1 MPSPAVYR
9 RRRLVALLVLTALV
23 SLVWFSIGSI
33 SNRSQSDLVA
43 ASTTSGTEPKDF
55 TQPGE
60 AIFLPSE
67 GSSAV
72 GISEL
77 GVVATNGNSNPVPIA
92 SIAKTI
98 TTLVILNKIAPKYGQ
113 AKEIEISFNQQD
125 VDIRATTIAENGAS
139 QPVSDGL
146 SMTLHDALA
155 VMMLASANNYATSL
169 AIKTFGSMDAYILAA
184 NEWLKANGLNQTTVA
199 DASGLNPNTIG
210 TASDLVNLGLMAMED
225 QEVVDIVTTPE
236 ISVEGVGTIQ
246 NGNPMFG
253 IDGVD
258 GIKLGSTYEANNCLL
273 YSKKIN
279 IEGREIRI
287 VGVTLGLDEFST
299 IIQDA
304 QQTLDQISSE
314 IEIKELIPAGTQFGV
329 FTSGDGKQ
337 INQIINLNSFSSLYI
352 PGLQVIATPK
362 VTDKL
367 NNVSGSSAGE
377 VEIRISNSNQNIPL
391 VIQ

>member
-9 RRRLVALLVLTALV
+9 RRRLVALLILATLISVI
-23 SLVWFSIGSI
+23 WFSISSF
-33 SNRSQSDLVA
+33 SNGNKSNQA
-43 ASTTSGTEPKDF
+43 TISTTSGTESQDF

-77 GVVATNGNSNPVPIA
+77 GVVATNGVSTPVPIA

-98 TTLVILNKIAPKYGQ
+98 TTLVILNKLAPEYGQ
-113 AKEIEISFNQQD
+113 AKEINITFDQQD
-125 VDIRATTIAENGAS
+125 VEIRASTIAENGAS

-146 SMTLHDALA
+146 TMSLHDALS

-184 NEWLKANGLNQTTVA
+184 NDWLKANGLNQTSVA

-210 TASDLVNLGLMAMED
+210 TASELVILGLIAMD
-225 QEVVDIVTTPE
+225 NQEVVDIVTSPE

-273 YSKKIN
+273 YSKSVN
-279 IEGREIRI
+279 IDGKEIRI
-287 VGVTLGLDEFST
+287 VGVSLGLDEFST

-314 IEIKELIPAGTQFGV
+314 IEIKELIPAGTQFGIV
-329 FTSGDGKQ
+329 SSGDG
-337 INQIINLNSFSSLYI
+337 IHNLIVSQDSFSSIYI

-362 VTDKL
+362 INEEL
-367 NNVSGSSAGE
+367 NNTSGSSAGE
-377 VEIRISNSNQNIPL
+377 LEIQISNSRYKIPL

>member
-9 RRRLVALLVLTALV
+9 RRRLVALLILATVV
-23 SLVWFSIGSI
+23 SVIWFSISSFSNGNI
-33 SNRSQSDLVA
+33 SNQA
-43 ASTTSGTEPKDF
+43 TISTTTGTESQDF

-72 GISEL
+72 GISDL
-77 GVVATNGNSNPVPIA
+77 GVIATNGVSTPVPIA

-98 TTLVILNKIAPKYGQ
+98 TTLVILNKLAPEYGQ
-113 AKEIEISFNQQD
+113 AKEINITFDQQD
-125 VDIRATTIAENGAS
+125 VEIRASTIAENGAS

-146 SMTLHDALA
+146 SMSLHDALA

-169 AIKTFGSMDAYILAA
+169 AIKTFGSMDAFILAA
-184 NEWLKANGLNQTTVA
+184 NDWLKANGLNQTSVA

-210 TASDLVNLGLMAMED
+210 TASDLVILGLIAMD
-225 QEVVDIVTTPE
+225 NQEVVDIVTSPE

-273 YSKKIN
+273 YSKSVNLDGK
-279 IEGREIRI
+279 EIRF

-304 QQTLDQISSE
+304 QQTLDQVSSE
-314 IEIKELIPAGTQFGV
+314 IQIKELIPAGTQFGIV
-329 FTSGDGKQ
+329 TSGDG
-337 INQIINLNSFSSLYI
+337 IHNLIVSQDSFSSIYI

-362 VTDKL
+362 INEEL
-367 NNVSGSSAGE
+367 NNTSGSSAGE
-377 VEIRISNSNQNIPL
+377 LEIQISNSRYKIPL

>member
-9 RRRLVALLVLTALV
+9 RRRLVALLILATVISV
-23 SLVWFSIGSI
+23 IWFSISSFSNGNI
-33 SNRSQSDLVA
+33 SNQA
-43 ASTTSGTEPKDF
+43 TISTTSRTEPQDF

-72 GISEL
+72 GISDL
-77 GVVATNGNSNPVPIA
+77 GVIATNGVSTPVPIA

-98 TTLVILNKIAPKYGQ
+98 TTLVILKKLAPEYGQ
-113 AKEIEISFNQQD
+113 AKEINITFDQQD
-125 VDIRATTIAENGAS
+125 VEIRASTIAENGAS

-146 SMTLHDALA
+146 SMSLHDALA

-169 AIKTFGSMDAYILAA
+169 AIKTFGSMDAFILAA
-184 NEWLKANGLNQTTVA
+184 NDWLKANGLNQTSVA

-210 TASDLVNLGLMAMED
+210 TASDLVILGLIAMD
-225 QEVVDIVTTPE
+225 NQEVVDIVTSPE

-273 YSKKIN
+273 YSKSVN
-279 IEGREIRI
+279 IDGKEIRI

-304 QQTLDQISSE
+304 QQTLDQVSSE
-314 IEIKELIPAGTQFGV
+314 LEIKELIPAGTQFGLV
-329 FTSGDGKQ
+329 TSGDGKH
-337 INQIINLNSFSSLYI
+337 NLIVSQDSFSSIYI

-362 VTDKL
+362 INEEL
-367 NNVSGSSAGE
+367 NNTSGSSAGE
-377 VEIRISNSNQNIPL
+377 LEIQISNSRYKTPL

>member
-9 RRRLVALLVLTALV
+9 RRRLVALLILATVV
-23 SLVWFSIGSI
+23 SVIWFSISSFSNGNI
-33 SNRSQSDLVA
+33 SNQA
-43 ASTTSGTEPKDF
+43 TISTTSGTESQDF

-72 GISEL
+72 GISDL
-77 GVVATNGNSNPVPIA
+77 GVIATNGVSTPVPIA

-98 TTLVILNKIAPKYGQ
+98 TTLVILKKLAPEYGQ
-113 AKEIEISFNQQD
+113 AKEINITFDQQD
-125 VDIRATTIAENGAS
+125 VEIRASTIAENGAS

-146 SMTLHDALA
+146 SMSLHDALA

-169 AIKTFGSMDAYILAA
+169 AIKTFGSMDAFILAA
-184 NEWLKANGLNQTTVA
+184 NDWLKANGLNQTSVA
-199 DASGLNPNTIG
+199 DAGGLNPNTIG
-210 TASDLVNLGLMAMED
+210 TASDLVILGLIAMD
-225 QEVVDIVTTPE
+225 NQEVVDIVTSPE

-273 YSKKIN
+273 YSKSVNLDGK
-279 IEGREIRI
+279 EIRI

-304 QQTLDQISSE
+304 QQTLDQVSSE
-314 IEIKELIPAGTQFGV
+314 IQIKELIPAGTQFGIV
-329 FTSGDGKQ
+329 TSGDG
-337 INQIINLNSFSSLYI
+337 IHNLIVSQDSFSSIYI

-362 VTDKL
+362 INEEL
-367 NNVSGSSAGE
+367 NNTSGSSAGE
-377 VEIRISNSNQNIPL
+377 LEIQISNSRYEIPL

>member
-9 RRRLVALLVLTALV
+9 RRRLVALLILATVV
-23 SLVWFSIGSI
+23 CVIWFSISSF
-33 SNRSQSDLVA
+33 SNGNLSNQA
-43 ASTTSGTEPKDF
+43 AISTTSGTESQDF

-72 GISEL
+72 GISDL
-77 GVVATNGNSNPVPIA
+77 GVIATNGVSTPVPIA

-98 TTLVILNKIAPKYGQ
+98 TTLVILNKLAPEYGQ
-113 AKEIEISFNQQD
+113 AKEINITFDQQD
-125 VDIRATTIAENGAS
+125 VEIRASTIAENGAS

-146 SMTLHDALA
+146 SMSLHDALA

-184 NEWLKANGLNQTTVA
+184 NDWLKANGLNQTCVA

-210 TASDLVNLGLMAMED
+210 TASDLVILGLIAMD
-225 QEVVDIVTTPE
+225 NQEVVDIVTSPE

-273 YSKKIN
+273 YSKSVN
-279 IEGREIRI
+279 IDGKEIRI

-304 QQTLDQISSE
+304 QQTLDQVSSE
-314 IEIKELIPAGTQFGV
+314 IEIKELIPAGTQFGIV
-329 FTSGDGKQ
+329 TSGDGKQ
-337 INQIINLNSFSSLYI
+337 NLIVSQDSFSSIYI
-352 PGLQVIATPK
+352 PGVQVIATPQINK
-362 VTDKL
+362 EL
-367 NNVSGSSAGE
+367 NNTSGYSVGE
-377 VEIRISNSNQNIPL
+377 IEIQVSNSRHKIPL